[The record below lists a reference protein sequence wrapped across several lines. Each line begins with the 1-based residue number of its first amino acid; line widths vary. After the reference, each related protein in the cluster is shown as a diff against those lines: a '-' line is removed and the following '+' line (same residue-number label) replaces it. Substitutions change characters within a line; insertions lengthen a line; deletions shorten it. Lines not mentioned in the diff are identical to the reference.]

1 MKIVEKLFN
10 LALESRKNSYSPYSK
25 FKVGASILSDNEKLY
40 SSCNVEN
47 VSYPCGACAETGAI
61 SAMIADGGKR
71 IKEML
76 VVADGEQIISPCG
89 ACRQRISEFA
99 DKNTIIH
106 MANTKSIQRSM
117 TIDELLPAAF
127 EEEELRDDK

>member
-1 MKIVEKLFN
+1 MKIQQKLFN
-10 LALESRKNSYSPYSK
+10 LALESQKNSYSPYSK
-25 FKVGASILSDNEKLY
+25 FKVGAAIYADNDKFY

-76 VVADGEQIISPCG
+76 VIADGENIISPCG
-89 ACRQRISEFA
+89 ACRQRIIEFA
-99 DKNTIIH
+99 DKNTIVH
-106 MANTKSIQRSM
+106 LANSKGIEKSI
-117 TIDELLPAAF
+117 TIGELLPLAF
-127 EEEELRDDK
+127 DEEDLRND